1 MIIDILLLLVLA
13 YGFYL
18 GFSRGIIKTI
28 FSILAY
34 VVGLIAAI
42 KFSPAMT
49 DLLEAAFNTNS
60 PFMYVAGLIVSFV
73 LTMFLFRLL
82 ARGLEGILETV
93 HINIINQI
101 AGGALLSAFM
111 ILVYSLLLWFADSS
125 GILDAQT
132 KRDSV
137 TYTYLED
144 YPNYAWSAGQKLK
157 PLFVDFW
164 DHTVT
169 FLDKVSDHAVERT
182 ESDPTYYDYDL
193 KEEDSRSYED
203 RQ

>member
-1 MIIDILLLLVLA
+1 MIIDILLLLVIA

-18 GFSRGIIKTI
+18 GFTRGIIKTI

-34 VVGLIAAI
+34 IVGLIAAI

-49 DLLEAAFNTNS
+49 DLLEATFNTNS
-60 PFMYVAGLIVSFV
+60 PFMYIAGLIVSFV

-93 HINIINQI
+93 HVNIINQV

-137 TYTYLED
+137 TYAYLEE
-144 YPNYAWSAGQKLK
+144 YPSYAWSAGQKLK

-193 KEEDSRSYED
+193 KEEDSSSYED

>member
-1 MIIDILLLLVLA
+1 MIIDILLLLVIA

-18 GFSRGIIKTI
+18 GFTRGIIKTI

-34 VVGLIAAI
+34 VVGLVAAI

-49 DLLEAAFNTNS
+49 DLLEATFSTNS

-82 ARGLEGILETV
+82 ARGLEGLLQTV
-93 HINIINQI
+93 HVNILNQV
-101 AGGALLSAFM
+101 AGGALLSAVM

-137 TYTYLED
+137 SYAYLED
-144 YPNYAWSAGQKLK
+144 YPTYAWSAGQKLK
-157 PLFVDFW
+157 PLFMDFW

-169 FLDKVSDHAVERT
+169 FLDQVSDQAVERT

-193 KEEDSRSYED
+193 EEENYND
-203 RQ
+203 RQE